1 MLRKGIY
8 LLGVFLRNRKIFA
21 NHTSLRAS
29 EKWPIDEL
37 ESHQLARLKV
47 LLLRAYEESAFYR
60 EKFDQHGVHPSS
72 IRTLQDLAR
81 IPPLS
86 KDELLANVDR
96 IQLNGDGEKLFF
108 SETSGSSGTPLV
120 FYRNAD
126 WDAWHRASV
135 LRGYDWYGVRPWERN
150 GYLWGYNIS
159 LKRRLKVRLL
169 DALQNRFRLFSYKD
183 DEINRFAGGLK
194 DATYL
199 EGYSSMIYEVAKR
212 INRGVGVRPS
222 NLKMVKGT
230 SEKIFPQYQDEVQKA
245 FGRRMISEYGAAEA
259 GIIAFECPRG
269 NMHITMETAIVEVEN
284 SEVIV
289 TNLASKSFPIIRYK
303 LGDYVEVDTN
313 TKCACG
319 MVHHVIREVT
329 GRVGRVIRGVENDY
343 PSLTLYYVFKNL
355 AIEHNLI
362 LNYRATQ
369 RKQGHLK
376 MDIENRLTP
385 DEKVLLLKECDKY
398 YGRDLDVEVFD
409 EVDLRSSKKKKL
421 DFVSEL

>member
-1 MLRKGIY
+1 MLHKGIY

-21 NHTSLRAS
+21 NHAFLKAS
-29 EKWPIDEL
+29 ERWTIDEL

-60 EKFDQHGVHPSS
+60 EKFDRHGIHPSS

-81 IPPLS
+81 VPPLS
-86 KDELLANVDR
+86 KDELLANVDS
-96 IQLNGDGEKLFF
+96 IQLDGDGEKLFF

-183 DEINRFAGGLK
+183 DEINRFAGRLK
-194 DATYL
+194 NATYL

-212 INRGVGVRPS
+212 INRGVGERPG

-259 GIIAFECPRG
+259 GIIAFECPSG
-269 NMHITMETAIVEVEN
+269 SMHITMETAIVEVEN
-284 SEVIV
+284 NEVIV

-313 TKCACG
+313 AKCACG
-319 MVHHVIREVT
+319 MAHHVIREVT
-329 GRVGRVIRGVENDY
+329 GRVGRVIRGAENDY

-369 RKQGHLK
+369 RKQGHLT

-385 DEKVLLLKECDKY
+385 DEKALLLKECDKY

>member
-1 MLRKGIY
+1 MLRKLIY
-8 LLGVFLRNRKIFA
+8 LLGVSLRNRKIFA
-21 NHTSLRAS
+21 NHSFLTAS
-29 EKWPIDEL
+29 SGWTIDEL
-37 ESHQLARLKV
+37 ERHQLARLKA
-47 LLLRAYEESAFYR
+47 LLSRAYERSAFYR
-60 EKFDQHGVHPSS
+60 ERFDKQGVRPSDIQS
-72 IRTLQDLAR
+72 LRDLAR
-81 IPPLS
+81 IPALS
-86 KDELLANVDR
+86 KDELLANVAT
-96 IQLNGDGEKLFF
+96 IQLDGDGEKLFF

-135 LRGYDWYGVRPWERN
+135 LRGYDWYGVKPWERN
-150 GYLWGYNIS
+150 GYLWGYNIA

-183 DEINRFAGGLK
+183 DEINRFAGRLES
-194 DATYL
+194 ATYL

-212 INRGVGVRPS
+212 INRGLGERPS

-230 SEKIFPQYQDEVQKA
+230 SEKIFPQYQDEVRKA
-245 FGRRMISEYGAAEA
+245 FGQRMISEYGAAEA
-259 GIIAFECPRG
+259 GIIAFECPSG
-269 NMHITMETAIVEVEN
+269 SMHITMETAIVEVEN
-284 SEVIV
+284 NEVIV
-289 TNLASKSFPIIRYK
+289 TNLASKSFPIIRYR

-313 TKCACG
+313 AKCACG
-319 MVHHVIREVT
+319 MAHHVIREVT

-369 RKQGHLK
+369 RKQGYLT
-376 MDIENRLTP
+376 MDVENRLTP
-385 DEKVLLLKECDKY
+385 DEKALLLKECDKY
-398 YGRDLDVEVFD
+398 YGRDLDVDVFD
-409 EVDLRSSKKKKL
+409 EIDLRSSKKKKL

>member
-21 NHTSLRAS
+21 NHSFLMKSKRWT
-29 EKWPIDEL
+29 IDEL
-37 ESHQLARLKV
+37 ESHQLTHLKV
-47 LLLRAYEESAFYR
+47 LLLRAYEKSAFYR
-60 EKFDQHGVHPSS
+60 EKFDRHGIHPSS

-81 IPPLS
+81 VPPLS
-86 KDELLANVDR
+86 KDELLANVDG
-96 IQLNGDGEKLFF
+96 IQLDGDGEKLFF

-126 WDAWHRASV
+126 WDAWHRAAV
-135 LRGYDWYGVRPWERN
+135 LRGYDWYCVRPWERN

-183 DEINRFAGGLK
+183 DEINRFAGRLK
-194 DATYL
+194 SATYL

-245 FGRRMISEYGAAEA
+245 LGRRMISEYGAAEA
-259 GIIAFECPRG
+259 GIIAFECPSG
-269 NMHITMETAIVEVEN
+269 SMHMTMETVIVEVEN
-284 SEVIV
+284 NEVIV
-289 TNLASKSFPIIRYK
+289 TNLVSKSFPIIRYK

-313 TKCACG
+313 AQCACG
-319 MVHHVIREVT
+319 MAHHVIREVT

-369 RKQGHLK
+369 RKQGHLT

-385 DEKVLLLKECDKY
+385 DEKALLLKECDKY
-398 YGRDLDVEVFD
+398 YGRDLEVDVYD

-421 DFVSEL
+421 DFVSDL